1 MQAFFSNIL
10 LFKDLKRF
18 MTVCNSLRE
27 FRSLT
32 VDSSHFRGTVHAR
45 APVPTANT
53 RNGVASVASAFC
65 SMLDVIAAS
74 EATDLGGF
82 HDSTSSLPQTQ
93 VGHGRAVGHGR
104 LFEMPTERERFH
116 DPQVKRV
123 DMS

>member
-1 MQAFFSNIL
+1 
-10 LFKDLKRF
+10 

-104 LFEMPTERERFH
+104 LFEMPTERERER
-116 DPQVKRV
+116 DSMILR
-123 DMS
+123 